1 MNEYRLL
8 KTIFEDFTVDGEAI
22 PVEYLKYKGSSKTYV
37 TYTFTGDDPSLFG
50 EDKEIGSII
59 SVDVDIFSDKNF
71 IAIQEKIE
79 ELMEEN
85 DFIRTGTSPD
95 LYEEDTKLCH
105 KTIEFEKE
113 RMR

>member
-1 MNEYRLL
+1 MNEYELL
-8 KTIFEDFTVDGEAI
+8 KSIVDNVIVAGEEI
-22 PVEYLKYKGSSKTYV
+22 PVEYLKYKGNSKTFV
-37 TYTFTGDDPSLFG
+37 TYTFTGDDPALFG

-95 LYEEDTKLCH
+95 LYEEDTKLFH